1 MSTKSLFALIY
12 FVIGIIYCIY
22 YWFKYYNHDYKKLKM
37 SGEVEDGMVSNLM
50 ISIIILW
57 PICFLLDIFRIIED
71 FFKKIKN

>member
-37 SGEVEDGMVSNLM
+37 SGEVEDGMVCNLM